1 MKKLLLLLLYIT
13 SITAFSQNN
22 IPPSNPTIPKG
33 EGQRNKIIS
42 FLTQNIYNT
51 LNEYCDPAS
60 STSKGIKLSGDYF
73 FEKRL
78 KNVFSTVVTTTSDV
92 VENGSAF
99 SYVKDKDANTL
110 SINGA
115 FYKSTKNE
123 HKYIFDIGV
132 STKMESDTYKFYSK
146 GSFSNDVTGTLGISR
161 AFKFTN
167 KWKNYTD
174 YISECD
180 SVNQIRWQFINDTL
194 IPKYNKLYNW
204 TYDPELLNKPLPK
217 ELTREKGPQFQTTTN
232 KSGNG
237 EVFLQNQNDDLI
249 NVYVAASIRIKQIND
264 ILKNKFNF
272 TKNAT
277 TYTQPST
284 EKITITKKSLPIDN
298 LSKDSITV
306 DGIKTTDITID
317 TNDGEKITVV
327 ESKELDL
334 KKELK
339 DLIEI
344 RNTTIE
350 LLRLRDN
357 TKEESH
363 LVKSYIEKKF
373 EKFDSTHDASFG
385 YSIYWVTLKAS
396 FSNSAITINNQD
408 IIDENLQVKIDN
420 LFKFSTELSGSYSRS
435 MKCFHYAKLY
445 TKFNRG
451 SLLDSQIL
459 KTDGFNVFA
468 ETSTIPTSYVIQND
482 DGKTIANYNDLRN
495 PVYNIDFGLYYAT
508 LCLAEKNIGFSGQVS
523 FNSPVRGTKI
533 EYKPTYTL
541 LLGLIVK
548 AKADAVIVNLSSGF
562 ENQYYSTNA
571 WDNFIVKASVGVPFT
586 IFEKKTKK

>member
-1 MKKLLLLLLYIT
+1 MKKLLLLLLYLT
-13 SITAFSQNN
+13 SITSFSQND
-22 IPPSNPTIPKG
+22 IPDSDVEIPKG

-42 FLTQNIYNT
+42 FLTKNIYST
-51 LNEYCDPAS
+51 LNKYCDPPS
-60 STSKGIKLSGDYF
+60 SESSSIKLSGDNF

-110 SINGA
+110 SVNGA
-115 FYKSTKNE
+115 FYKSTKRE

-132 STKMESDTYKFYSK
+132 STKMESDAYKFYSK
-146 GSFSNDVTGTLGISR
+146 GSFSNDITGTLGISYV
-161 AFKFTN
+161 FNFTN
-167 KWKNYTD
+167 KWKNHID

-180 SVNQIRWQFINDTL
+180 SVNQIRWQFVNDTL
-194 IPKYNKLYNW
+194 IPKYNKLYKW
-204 TYDPELLNKPLPK
+204 SYDPELLNEPLPK
-217 ELTREKGPQFQTTTN
+217 ELTREKGPQFQTIIN
-232 KSGNG
+232 KGGVG
-237 EVFLQNQNDDLI
+237 EVFLKDKNDDLI
-249 NVYVAASIRIKQIND
+249 NTYVASSIRIKQIND

-272 TKNAT
+272 THNT
-277 TYTQPST
+277 TPYTQPST
-284 EKITITKKSLPIDN
+284 EKITITEKSLQIDN
-298 LSKDSITV
+298 LSKGSITV
-306 DGIKTTDITID
+306 DGIKTTYITID
-317 TNDGEKITVV
+317 TSNGEKITLV

-344 RNTTIE
+344 RNTAIE

-357 TKEESH
+357 VDKDDYP
-363 LVKSYIEKKF
+363 VKSYIEKKF

-385 YSIYWVTLKAS
+385 YSICWTTLKAS

-408 IIDENLQVKIDN
+408 IIDENIQVKIDN
-420 LFKFSTELSGSYSRS
+420 LFKFSTELSGNYSRS
-435 MKCFHYAKLY
+435 MKSFHYFKLY

-459 KTDGFNVFA
+459 KTDGFNIFA

-482 DGKTIANYNDLRN
+482 DGETIANYNDLRN

-508 LCLAEKNIGFSGQVS
+508 LCLAEKNIGFSAQVS
-523 FNSPVRGTKI
+523 FNSPVSVTNI

-541 LLGLIVK
+541 LLGLLVK
-548 AKADAVIVNLSSGF
+548 AKADAVIINLSSGF

-571 WDNFIVKASVGVPFT
+571 WDNFIVKASIGVPFT
-586 IFEKKTKK
+586 IFEKKAKK